1 MEKLTHFIEENEI
14 PIVIIPEDRKYWL
27 VRTQSGEFYDEFF
40 HDGFIGI
47 GWNEF
52 SDIDKFL
59 NTEKDEMTGLISIT
73 YKPEDEAEKPPQ
85 PGRIY
90 GQIHRFLFE
99 LNINDI
105 VMIPSGNS
113 SHISFGIIESDTY
126 IEEVSETGL
135 DMGLCPFIK
144 RRKVNWIKTVQRD
157 KLDPY
162 LYRMM
167 QAHQAIS
174 NANDY
179 ANYID
184 RTLHSFYL
192 KGDKAHFVV
201 DVKQEK
207 QIPAVDMITYVSTL
221 LDIVP
226 LIENPENPE
235 TTFQKEDVDLKLN
248 VQSPGMMEFI
258 SHSPYVMMILGMV
271 VVGLVGGS
279 FKFKNTN
286 GKKESTNEVE
296 LQSEGIIE
304 KVFKYIKHKDE
315 HKLKEIKQQH
325 TIYKDKLKAELPK
338 ELTEK
343 LDQS

>member
-1 MEKLTHFIEENEI
+1 MENVLRFIKENEI

-52 SDIDKFL
+52 SDIERL
-59 NTEKDEMTGLISIT
+59 RTSEKEEITDLISIT
-73 YKPEDEAEKPPQ
+73 YKPEEGQKPPQ

-90 GQIHRFLFE
+90 GQIYRFLFE
-99 LNINDI
+99 LKVNDI
-105 VMIPSGNS
+105 VMIPSNNS
-113 SHISFGIIESDTY
+113 SHISFGIIQSEPY
-126 IEEVSETGL
+126 IEEVSETSM
-135 DMGLCPFIK
+135 DMGLCPFTK
-144 RRKVNWIKTVQRD
+144 RRKVKWIKTVQRD
-157 KLDPY
+157 RLDPY

-184 RTLHSFYL
+184 RTLHSYYL
-192 KGDKAHFVV
+192 KGNKSHLVV
-201 DVKQEK
+201 DVKQEN
-207 QIPAVDMITYVSTL
+207 QIPAVDMISYVSTL

-235 TTFQKEDVDLKLN
+235 ETFSKEDVDLKLN
-248 VQSPGMMEFI
+248 VQSPGIMEFI
-258 SHSPYVMMILGMV
+258 SDSPYVVTVLGIV
-271 VVGLVGGS
+271 IVGLVGGS
-279 FKFKNTN
+279 FKIKRTN
-286 GKKESTNEVE
+286 GQKDSSSEVE
-296 LQSEGIIE
+296 LQSEGLFE
-304 KVFKYIKHKDE
+304 KVFKFIKHKDE

-325 TIYKDKLKAELPK
+325 TIYKDKLQAELPK
-338 ELTEK
+338 EITEK
-343 LDQS
+343 LDQ

>member
-1 MEKLTHFIEENEI
+1 MEKLLQFIQENEI

-52 SDIDKFL
+52 SDIDKFK
-59 NTEKDEMTGLISIT
+59 NSDKDEITDLISIT
-73 YKPEDEAEKPPQ
+73 YKPEEGQKPPQ

-90 GQIHRFLFE
+90 GQIYRFLFE
-99 LNINDI
+99 LKVNDI
-105 VMIPSGNS
+105 VMIPSNNS

-126 IEEVSETGL
+126 IEEITETAV
-135 DMGLCPFIK
+135 DMGLCSFAK

-157 KLDPY
+157 RLDPY

-184 RTLHSFYL
+184 RTLHSYYI
-192 KGDKAHFVV
+192 KGEKAHLVV
-201 DVKQEK
+201 NVKQEN
-207 QIPAVDMITYVSTL
+207 QISAVDMITYVSTL
-221 LDIVP
+221 LDLVP
-226 LIENPENPE
+226 LIENPESPDE
-235 TTFQKEDVDLKLN
+235 TFKKEDVDLKLN
-248 VQSPGMMEFI
+248 VQSPGLMEFI
-258 SHSPYVMMILGMV
+258 SNLPYVVTILGLV
-271 VVGLVGGS
+271 IVGLVGGS

-286 GKKESTNEVE
+286 AKK
-296 LQSEGIIE
+296 
-304 KVFKYIKHKDE
+304 KVQMNWSYKAKVYSRRFSNSLSIKMNKN
-315 HKLKEIKQQH
+315 
-325 TIYKDKLKAELPK
+325 
-338 ELTEK
+338 
-343 LDQS
+343 

>member
-1 MEKLTHFIEENEI
+1 MEGLMRFIKENEI
-14 PIVIIPEDRKYWL
+14 PIVMIPEDRRYWL

-52 SDIDKFL
+52 SDIEKFL
-59 NTEKDEMTGLISIT
+59 NTEKDEMTDLISIT
-73 YKPEDEAEKPPQ
+73 YKPDEGEKPPQ

-90 GQIHRFLFE
+90 GQIYRFLSE
-99 LNINDI
+99 LNVNDI
-105 VMIPSGNS
+105 VMIPSSNS
-113 SHISFGIIESDTY
+113 SHISFGIIESEPY

-144 RRKVNWIKTVQRD
+144 RRDVNWIKTVQRD
-157 KLDPY
+157 RLDPY

-192 KGDKAHFVV
+192 KGDKAHLVV

-207 QIPAVDMITYVSTL
+207 QIPAVDMISYVSTL

-226 LIENPENPE
+226 LIENPEKPE
-235 TTFQKEDVDLKLN
+235 ETFKKEDVDLKLN
-248 VQSPGMMEFI
+248 VQSPGLMEFI
-258 SHSPYVMMILGMV
+258 SQSPYVMMILGMV

-279 FKFKNTN
+279 FKFKNSN
-286 GKKESTNEVE
+286 GKKESSNEVE
-296 LQSEGIIE
+296 LQSEGLFE
-304 KVFKYIKHKDE
+304 KVFKFIKHKDE

-325 TIYKDKLKAELPK
+325 SIYKDKLKAELPK